1 MFKSLNIHF
10 KGGLFFFATFICFG
24 LALYLYQ
31 INFSDV
37 YHLSSERNL
46 GAVTFMGL
54 AGTFG
59 SGFLL
64 AFYFGY
70 LAVFIER
77 FRINRFVKTVMKANK
92 KILKSVSLD
101 EP

>member
-1 MFKSLNIHF
+1 MLNKLNLHV
-10 KGGLFFFATFICFG
+10 KGGIFFLATIACFSI
-24 LALYLYQ
+24 ALYLYE

-37 YHLSSERNL
+37 YHLSSKTNL

-59 SGFLL
+59 TGFLL

-70 LAVFIER
+70 IAIFIDR
-77 FRINRFVKTVMKANK
+77 FRINRFVKKVRKDN
-92 KILKSVSLD
+92 
-101 EP
+101 E